1 MQQYQSIDGS
11 SKAPLGVP
19 CIAFYKYDGSNLRF
33 EWSPK
38 QGWHKFGTRRQL
50 FDASDPVFGPAIPI
64 FMSGMGDE
72 IVRRVKSVDR
82 GIQRITAFAE
92 YLGPKSF
99 AGKHEPDDTMMLRLI
114 DVFLFKKGLIP
125 PRQFVK
131 LFDDMQDPNGNAWA
145 SARVLYDGTLNKQ
158 FIADVRAGKY
168 TDEFAAPGF
177 VPEGVVA
184 KGEWGMVKIK
194 TDAYFNKLNEVYGTE
209 YRNYWE

>member
-1 MQQYQSIDGS
+1 M
-11 SKAPLGVP
+11 
-19 CIAFYKYDGSNLRF
+19 RF

-64 FMSGMGDE
+64 FMGGMGDE
-72 IVRRVKSVDR
+72 IVRRVKSLDR

-99 AGKHEPDDTMMLRLI
+99 AGKHEPGDAMVLRLF
-114 DVFLFKKGLIP
+114 DVFLFKKGLIE

-131 LFDDMQDPNGNAWA
+131 LFGDMEE
-145 SARVLYDGTLNKQ
+145 SARVVYDGTLNKQ
-158 FIADVRAGKY
+158 FIADVRTGKY
-168 TDEFAAPGF
+168 TDEFAPGV

-194 TDAYFNKLNEVYGTE
+194 TDAYFKKLNEVYGTD